1 VSSAP
6 RPEVIAPT
14 RSLERARAV
23 EGAFP
28 MNVMRAV
35 TAAVSV
41 VWSLIGLALAGVAEQ
56 APASAGP
63 DRGMLAVLRRDGM
76 LVPFAAFKGN
86 DWSTPWPVDLQYKEL
101 PINLESVPA
110 EWWGGRAPTGWHVR
124 LITGADQP
132 IKVMAPAPYTAHCAP
147 RLGLRSD
154 YRPSEPIRRGQSD
167 PFPKDGLAATD
178 GVPIDPI
185 EIIDRSS
192 PEAAQLV
199 TALAADF
206 NRAEDRMAS
215 DLRAATRWK
224 HPFDKEVREKTTVR
238 IEAWYRSPM
247 LEPGYSVSYIEA
259 VRTYPIQP
267 EDDGCPLE
275 TTFSG
280 WIEHNAREATRMMH
294 VRVPSQCVP
303 LRRVLTEA
311 ATLQPRG
318 SVSGSA

>member
-1 VSSAP
+1 
-6 RPEVIAPT
+6 
-14 RSLERARAV
+14 
-23 EGAFP
+23 
-28 MNVMRAV
+28 
-35 TAAVSV
+35 
-41 VWSLIGLALAGVAEQ
+41 
-56 APASAGP
+56 
-63 DRGMLAVLRRDGM
+63 
-76 LVPFAAFKGN
+76 
-86 DWSTPWPVDLQYKEL
+86 
-101 PINLESVPA
+101 
-110 EWWGGRAPTGWHVR
+110 VR

-132 IKVMAPAPYTAHCAP
+132 LKVVAPAPYTAHCAT

-215 DLRAATRWK
+215 DLRAGTRWK
-224 HPFDKEVREKTTVR
+224 HPFDKEAREKTPVR

-280 WIEHNAREATRMMH
+280 WIEHDPREATPKARLSARIAYCDRPGAMYMLPLGRLRAAQQVYWVFQYSGWSEEWYEV
-294 VRVPSQCVP
+294 VRIAPKRTRFVVEFYAGG
-303 LRRVLTEA
+303 LR
-311 ATLQPRG
+311 G
-318 SVSGSA
+318 CGY